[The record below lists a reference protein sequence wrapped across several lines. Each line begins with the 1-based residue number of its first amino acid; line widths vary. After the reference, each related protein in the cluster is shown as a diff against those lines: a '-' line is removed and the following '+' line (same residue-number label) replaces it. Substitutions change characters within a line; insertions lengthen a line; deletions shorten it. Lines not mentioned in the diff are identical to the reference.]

1 MAEILL
7 IDDDRHITEVVEYV
21 LKENGFAFSSA
32 PDGDSGLELFRRRRP
47 ALVLLDLK
55 LPGISG
61 LDLFR
66 RFRELAPEAPVIMLT
81 SLGEEVD
88 RVLGL
93 ELGADDY
100 ITKPFSPRELAARV
114 RAVLRRSAGDQGRER
129 RRLGPLEVVPESMT
143 ARLDGKRL
151 DLTALEFRLLETL
164 TRYPARIFSR
174 QSLLD
179 RLYPDSAAVSD
190 RSIDSTVKKIRSK
203 FRARRPDLDPVET
216 VYGEGYRLHR
226 RLGEEP

>member
-21 LKENGFAFSSA
+21 LQENGFAFSSA

-66 RFRELAPEAPVIMLT
+66 RFRELTPEIPVIMLT

-114 RAVLRRSAGDQGRER
+114 RAVLRRSAGDQGRDR

-143 ARLDGKRL
+143 ARLDGHRL

-179 RLYPDSAAVSD
+179 RLYPDSAAVGD
-190 RSIDSTVKKIRSK
+190 RSVDSTVKKIRSK
-203 FRARRPDLDPVET
+203 FRARRPDLDPIET